1 MRDQSR
7 KRRHG
12 PRGGKTIIAR
22 NASELA
28 KALGLKEDDAIAM
41 EFRARLN
48 HKIVELVKARQLT
61 HAEVAKLA
69 RASRT
74 RITAIL
80 NGHTLGVSTDFLL
93 RILYSLG
100 CKTIPTFSSI
110 KSEA

>member
-1 MRDQSR
+1 M
-7 KRRHG
+7 
-12 PRGGKTIIAR
+12 GKHKKIIIAR
-22 NASELA
+22 DAFELA
-28 KALGLKEDDAIAM
+28 KALGLNRDDAIAM

-48 HKIVELVKARQLT
+48 GKIVELVAAKRLT

-100 CKTIPTFSSI
+100 CRTVPTFSPI
-110 KSEA
+110 KSAA